1 VGHKDTQAHRCIG
14 AQTQRHRDRETDIH
28 LLTRHGPKLNEV
40 CKEPATA
47 CLKRHAP
54 RLFKERRKL
63 RHLHRHTHISILP
76 GILSLNT
83 RMAVLRCMLSFN
95 DYCDVRCRSMASDTS
110 WIDTGFATVD
120 DVKKRTTIQK
130 GTCFQ
135 QPPHPSRIHAH
146 KDTHTYTNTHTTG
159 EDRVSNLIPEPRRHP
174 PTPPTLT

>member
-1 VGHKDTQAHRCIG
+1 MGHKDTQAHRCIG

-47 CLKRHAP
+47 CLKRHAL

-63 RHLHRHTHISILP
+63 RHLHRHTHIRILP

-120 DVKKRTTIQK
+120 DVKKRTTKNYTDSCITQRHLLAPKGPMQAESFEGAPSSIQK
-130 GTCFQ
+130 SYQ
-135 QPPHPSRIHAH
+135 AA
-146 KDTHTYTNTHTTG
+146 
-159 EDRVSNLIPEPRRHP
+159 
-174 PTPPTLT
+174 